1 MVATDL
7 MERAGEDRVNGWKR
21 TCREGAGPIS
31 HRVFFPRD
39 EEGDGERGEDGPG
52 EDACEGSTY
61 LPWRGLD
68 DARWLGARTG
78 GGRAGHAWQALS
90 RRDGGVWADREGRR
104 EADDGC

>member
-39 EEGDGERGEDGPG
+39 EEGTGKEARMGRVRTRVRAAHTCHGEDW
-52 EDACEGSTY
+52 TM
-61 LPWRGLD
+61 
-68 DARWLGARTG
+68 LGG
-78 GGRAGHAWQALS
+78 
-90 RRDGGVWADREGRR
+90 
-104 EADDGC
+104 